1 MSINKQLT
9 GKIRSAQ
16 ILFLQAMRLRSLDIK
31 GFKSFAEKTQ
41 INFEKNITG
50 IVGPN
55 GCGKS
60 NVVDA
65 IRWVLGE
72 QKTKQLRLEKMDNII
87 FNGSKDKAA
96 SNIAE
101 VSLTLDNTRNLL
113 PTEFQSVTIT
123 RIVER
128 EGDSEYKLNGVT
140 CRLKDIRDLFMDTGI
155 STDSYAIIE
164 LKMIDQILNNVDNA
178 RRTLIEQAAG
188 VSKYK
193 TRKKET
199 LNKLSATEADLNRV
213 EDLLFEIDK
222 NLKSLET
229 QAKKARQYKNYKE
242 EYKIISI
249 DLSKYELH
257 GINESFIASNK
268 EITEQ
273 EDLRLE
279 VNTQIEVL
287 ESGLEKEKLLVLE
300 KEKSLSEHQKLLNHF
315 LAEIQE
321 SESTKKMDEQKS
333 AFLRDKINQLNK
345 QIEQTKSI
353 ITSLVTESESLE
365 KYIAD
370 DSEKLEVVRLDF
382 ETAKQKL
389 EDQRNT
395 NLDFRTKLDEAR
407 QKHQASAYQI
417 TNTEKQ
423 IAVKESQH
431 ENLMKR
437 AEQSLF
443 ENEERLRTLESLRNE
458 IKQSETSVEKH
469 KLLVDDL
476 RKKEEENL
484 EKIKNLEEKNEQ
496 LRQEL
501 TNKNRTLDAKNN
513 EYKLTKNM
521 IDNLEGFPESIKFLK
536 KNVSWL
542 KDTPLL
548 SDIIYTEEK
557 YRIAIESVLQ
567 PYLNNFI
574 VEKENEA
581 LNAIDIL
588 SQSSAGKAGFLIL
601 DYFKSQVA
609 VKQHSAIEHA
619 VTANDVIQIEDKY
632 KPLLTYLLQGIFIA
646 NEGAD
651 VNKLFQQLPDKKDV
665 YIISNNGHLLKSD
678 KQISGGAVGLFE
690 GKRLGRTKNLEIL
703 EKDIKKL
710 ETEVLELK
718 KVTQDTHNELQTLK
732 VNSYRNVIERE
743 DKELQNQEK
752 QLVALHSK
760 LESEENA
767 VGKVNTQAQELRD
780 AINALLEEINP
791 LKENLAHH
799 IQTADADKNS
809 MDVMELDF
817 RKANEV
823 YNQISQEYNQ
833 SNILFIQQENKLK
846 SNQQTLQYKQSQL
859 EENNKRLETADMDI
873 TTAQAEI
880 SILQKNI
887 AEAEELLVMSYK
899 EKDDKMQTLS
909 AQETDYYKLK
919 DEISNS
925 EETIREKSKY
935 KTQIEER
942 IAGKKDLVSDLKLRL
957 NVLKE
962 RLSIEFHINPDEFT
976 ENLELPET
984 PKDELQDRIDKVKR
998 RIENFG
1004 EVNPMAEEAYNEMK
1018 DRYDFI
1024 NTQKQDLL
1032 DSKANLLETMLEIEN
1047 TAKGQFME
1055 TFNAVREN
1063 FIEVFRSMFTEDD
1076 NCDLILVNPD
1086 DPLESEIDIIAKPKG
1101 KRPQSINQLSGGE
1114 KTLTALSLLFGLY
1127 LYKPAPFCILDEVD
1141 APLDDTNIKKFN
1153 DAIRKFSQNSQFI
1166 IVTHNKSTM
1175 ASVDNIYGVTMVK
1188 QGISRVVP
1196 VDFSNLN

>member
-9 GKIRSAQ
+9 GKIRSVQ

-199 LNKLSATEADLNRV
+199 LSKLSATEADLNRV

-300 KEKSLSEHQKLLNHF
+300 KEKSLSEHQKQLNHF

-321 SESTKKMDEQKS
+321 NESTKKMDEQKS

-407 QKHQASAYQI
+407 QKHQSSANQI
-417 TNTEKQ
+417 THTEKQ

-469 KLLVDDL
+469 KLLVEDL
-476 RKKEEENL
+476 RKKEEDNL

-548 SDIIYTEEK
+548 SDIIYTEER

-574 VEKENEA
+574 VENENEA

-601 DYFKSQVA
+601 DYFSKSTLKKIEAQPEDA
-609 VKQHSAIEHA
+609 VS
-619 VTANDVIQIEDKY
+619 ANDVIQIEDKY

-799 IQTADADKNS
+799 IQTAEADKNS
-809 MDVMELDF
+809 MDAMELDF